1 MRIRDWSS
9 DVCSSDLGGGAGLVA
24 GFGQA
29 AALGFQRLPGAFQL
43 AHARNG
49 VLELAARLARLLAA
63 GVEGFDQMLDFP
75 VDPGDACSEERRV
88 GKACVRTC
96 RSRWS
101 PVPYT
106 KNNEYITNKKQN
118 SNK

>member
-29 AALGFQRLPGAFQL
+29 AALGFQRLPGPFQL

-63 GVEGFDQMLDFP
+63 GVEGFDQLLDFT
-75 VDPGDACSEERRV
+75 VDPGDAVARRFQPALLALQLRSEEHTYELPSLM
-88 GKACVRTC
+88 RT
-96 RSRWS
+96 SYA
-101 PVPYT
+101 VF
-106 KNNEYITNKKQN
+106 
-118 SNK
+118 

>member
-49 VLELAARLARLLAA
+49 VLELDARLARLLAA
-63 GVEGFDQMLDFP
+63 GVEGFDQLLDFT
-75 VDPGDACSEERRV
+75 VDPGDAVARRFRSEAGCGGEGGV
-88 GKACVRTC
+88 GTC
-96 RSRWS
+96 RSLWS
-101 PVPYT
+101 QLHSKK
-106 KNNEYITNKKQN
+106 KNNNNQ
-118 SNK
+118 